1 MAWKRLAIAA
11 LAPGILALAL
21 VSIGCGQSAPTPQP
35 NVVANFTCDVEEAAV
50 GGLISFIDRSSGSVD
65 EWLWDFGDGTS
76 STSQNPTHSYDSPGT
91 YTVALTVRGGTAT
104 DTEIRPGYITATA
117 AGQIPDYVT
126 GSVRA
131 LYQWVGTAEGSAIL
145 EQVPC
150 YCRCRD
156 RGHRHTRDC
165 YWTDEGEFDGHA
177 VNCGECLAEAMTA
190 KKMHE
195 QGSDVCAIRKAIDLQ
210 FAAQA
215 DIATD
220 TPMPEGCEA

>member
-1 MAWKRLAIAA
+1 MAWKRWAIAA
-11 LAPGILALAL
+11 VATGILVFAL
-21 VSIGCGQSAPTPQP
+21 VNIGCEQSAPSPQP
-35 NVVANFTCDVEEAAV
+35 NVLADFTCDVEEAAV
-50 GGLISFIDRSSGSVD
+50 GSPISFIDISSGSVD

-76 STSQNPTHSYDSPGT
+76 STSQDPTHSYDSPGT
-91 YTVALTVRGGTAT
+91 YTVARTVRSGTAT
-104 DTEIRPGYITATA
+104 DAEIKPGYITATA

-126 GSVRA
+126 DSVRA

-150 YCRCRD
+150 YCGCGGL
-156 RGHRHTRDC
+156 GHRHTRDC

-177 VNCGECLAEAMTA
+177 VNCGSCLAEAMTA
-190 KKMHE
+190 KEMHE
-195 QGSDVCAIRKAIDLQ
+195 QGSDICAIRKAIDLQ
-210 FAAQA
+210 YVAQA